1 VGELAREGGR
11 VLVDQLLLNG
21 LDTIFCVPG
30 ESFLPVLDAIYDSPV
45 RLVVCRQEGGAAHMA
60 AAHGRLTGRPGV
72 CLVTRGPGA
81 TNASVG
87 VHNAS
92 QDSAPMLLLVGQVP
106 RSHRGREAFQE
117 IDVAAVFGSM
127 AKWAAEIDDA
137 ARIPELLSRAVT
149 TAVSGRPGPVV
160 LAMPEDVLEAVST
173 VADAAPATARQ
184 ASPAGGDLVALRDLL
199 AASRRPLLLCGG
211 TGWTSRAAAD
221 LREFAEASRLPV
233 AVAFRS
239 QDLVDNRSPS
249 YAGAFGNNANP
260 ALVERI
266 GAADLVVAIG
276 TRLDEV
282 TTGDYRL
289 LEPPRP
295 QQRLV
300 HVHQGAGELGKVY
313 QAELGIVS
321 GLPAFAAAARAL
333 EPIADPP
340 WAEWTRAARADWLA
354 WSAPASAGATPGV
367 DLAAVVA
374 WLAER
379 LPPDAIIAQGAGNY
393 TGWVQRYYRFRQL
406 GTQLAPKGG
415 TMGYGVP
422 AAIAAKLAHPDR
434 PVVAFAGD
442 GCFLMTGQELATATL
457 HEIAIMVVV
466 VNNGMYGTIRMH
478 QELAHPGR
486 VVGTELRNPDFA
498 ALARSFGAH
507 GELVTGT
514 AEFPAAFERAVASG
528 TAAVI
533 ELRTDAEAISPS
545 STLSQL
551 RARAD
556 RRSAP

>member
-30 ESFLPVLDAIYDSPV
+30 ESFLPVLDAIYDTPV

-137 ARIPELLSRAVT
+137 ARIPEMLSRAIT
-149 TAVSGRPGPVV
+149 TSVSGRPGPVV
-160 LAMPEDVLEAVST
+160 LAMPEDVLEEVTA
-173 VADAAPATARQ
+173 VADAAPATPRQ
-184 ASPAGGDLVALRDLL
+184 ASPAGGDLLALRDLL

-211 TGWTSRAAAD
+211 SGWTSRATAD

-282 TTGDYRL
+282 TTAGYRL
-289 LEPPRP
+289 LEPPRAR
-295 QQRLV
+295 QRLV
-300 HVHQGAGELGKVY
+300 HVHQGTGELGKVY
-313 QAELGIVS
+313 QPELGIVS
-321 GLPAFAAAARAL
+321 GLPAFAAAARDL
-333 EPIADPP
+333 RPIADPP

-354 WSAPASAGATPGV
+354 WSTPASAQATTGV
-367 DLAAVVA
+367 DLGVVVA

-379 LPPDAIIAQGAGNY
+379 LPPDAIITQGAGNY
-393 TGWVQRYYRFRQL
+393 TGWVQRYYRFHQL

-442 GCFLMTGQELATATL
+442 GCFLMTGQELATATM
-457 HEIAIMVVV
+457 HEIAIIVVV

-478 QELAHPGR
+478 QELTHPGR

-498 ALARSFGAH
+498 ALARSFGGH
-507 GELVTGT
+507 GELVTET

-533 ELRTDAEAISPS
+533 ELRTDAEAISTS

-551 RARAD
+551 RARAE
-556 RRSAP
+556 RRAAP